1 MKCAAH
7 MRMCALRTIIKH
19 DVRMKSKQLC
29 AHGWDERKQH
39 ETLVCR
45 TTLKHVVRMQS
56 KQLFCAHDRWDE
68 ETQEETN
75 VFRTTLKHVVHAVE
89 EIVVCT

>member
-1 MKCAAH
+1 
-7 MRMCALRTIIKH
+7 MRMCALRTILKH
-19 DVRMKSKQLC
+19 YVRMKPRQLC

-75 VFRTTLKHVVHAVE
+75 VFRTTLKNVVHAVE
-89 EIVVCT
+89 DIYVCT